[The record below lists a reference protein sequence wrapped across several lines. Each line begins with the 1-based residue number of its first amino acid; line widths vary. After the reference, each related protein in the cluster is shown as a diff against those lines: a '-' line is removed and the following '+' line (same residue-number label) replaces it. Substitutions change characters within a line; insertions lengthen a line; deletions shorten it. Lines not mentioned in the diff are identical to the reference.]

1 MSTEFSPE
9 SKPAGLPTA
18 VTKEE
23 APAGKA
29 SALFDLRVLIGGL
42 FTFYGV
48 LLLVAGLFAS
58 DAELHKADDIN
69 MNLWLGIIMLAVG
82 LFFLAWWRLRPF
94 RHEAASSGASEG
106 GPPPRPRGH

>member
-18 VTKEE
+18 VTED
-23 APAGKA
+23 APASKA

-48 LLLVAGLFAS
+48 LLLVAGLLAS
-58 DAELHKADDIN
+58 DAELHK
-69 MNLWLGIIMLAVG
+69 
-82 LFFLAWWRLRPF
+82 PTT
-94 RHEAASSGASEG
+94 ST
-106 GPPPRPRGH
+106 

>member
-1 MSTEFSPE
+1 
-9 SKPAGLPTA
+9 LPTA

-48 LLLVAGLFAS
+48 LLLVAGLLAS
-58 DAELHKADDIN
+58 DAELHK
-69 MNLWLGIIMLAVG
+69 
-82 LFFLAWWRLRPF
+82 PTT
-94 RHEAASSGASEG
+94 ST
-106 GPPPRPRGH
+106 